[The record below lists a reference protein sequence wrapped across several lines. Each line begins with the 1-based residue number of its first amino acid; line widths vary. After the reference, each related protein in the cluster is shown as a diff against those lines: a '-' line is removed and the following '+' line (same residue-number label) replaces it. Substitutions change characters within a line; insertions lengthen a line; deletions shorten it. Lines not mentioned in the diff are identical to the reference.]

1 MTLHTGHH
9 GDSGKAFTN
18 VKAPECNGFVKK
30 RVYSRASHAFHYTLA
45 ANAKQEELTVTKFE
59 AVAVLN
65 TTPLKQKQM
74 EVEDWNPKTPEK
86 PMKRPGSV
94 LFNHFKSS
102 RIFHAIKSFLGR
114 EE

>member
-30 RVYSRASHAFHYTLA
+30 RVYSRASHAFQYTMA

-74 EVEDWNPKTPEK
+74 EVEDWNPKTPENK
-86 PMKRPGSV
+86 
-94 LFNHFKSS
+94 
-102 RIFHAIKSFLGR
+102 
-114 EE
+114 